1 MEGAGK
7 AKDARRRDASS
18 MCFSA
23 TARAIF
29 ILSRCMNDSSDSGH
43 QERIAAQML
52 EVIET
57 RECAC
62 RAPQSVQCRVFD
74 NKTCRSECTPWRRAE
89 QDCLAYKEAAAS
101 GAFHFDSVGLVART
115 GRSVALCGRDRWLQ
129 LAVSAHRGRHF
140 SLYGTCYCE
149 ISVASR
155 GRDGWGAGRSP
166 RLLPDLFTIRSLG
179 RTLGHIDDLFPA
191 ALRAGR

>member
-29 ILSRCMNDSSDSGH
+29 ILSRWRHGRACSGKGK
-43 QERIAAQML
+43 QEVIAALML
-52 EVIET
+52 EVVET

-74 NKTCRSECTPWRRAE
+74 NKTCRSEYTPWRRSE
-89 QDCLAYKEAAAS
+89 QDCLAYKEAAVAS
-101 GAFHFDSVGLVART
+101 GALHFDSVHLVART
-115 GRSVALCGRDRWLQ
+115 GRSVVLCGRDRWLQ
-129 LAVSAHRGRHF
+129 LAVSVHRGRHF

-149 ISVASR
+149 LSVAGR
-155 GRDGWGAGRSP
+155 GRDGWS
-166 RLLPDLFTIRSLG
+166 
-179 RTLGHIDDLFPA
+179 FPEA
-191 ALRAGR
+191 AARPLHNKTVWAAH